1 MGRGE
6 AQGEGTGGVERGEA
20 EGKGRGGEGRG
31 GRGGEGIEGRLSAVV
46 HPPQPKE
53 LSLDGEVVRGVVR
66 CTLEGMEGHARL
78 STGPAAL
85 RATAHLSHL
94 LLVLVKPA
102 LE

>member
-1 MGRGE
+1 MWR
-6 AQGEGTGGVERGEA
+6 GGVERRGA
-20 EGKGRGGEGRG
+20 EGEGRVE
-31 GRGGEGIEGRLSAVV
+31 RSSAVA

-78 STGPAAL
+78 STGSAAL